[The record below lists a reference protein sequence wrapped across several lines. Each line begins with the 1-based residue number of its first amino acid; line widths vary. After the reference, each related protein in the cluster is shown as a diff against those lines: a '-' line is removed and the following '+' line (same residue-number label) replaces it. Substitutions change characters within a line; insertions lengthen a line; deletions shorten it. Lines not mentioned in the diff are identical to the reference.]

1 MAALETLGF
10 GKTMVRK
17 LQSVDIHS
25 AEELVALGSKE
36 AMFRLKARYPE
47 TCVVILYYL
56 EAAIRGLEIKQLDA
70 SSKAELKAYFTQL

>member
-17 LQSVDIHS
+17 LQSVGIHS

-36 AMFRLKARYPE
+36 TIFRLKARYPE

-56 EAAIRGLEIKQLDA
+56 EAAIRSLEIKQLDA

>member
-10 GKTMVRK
+10 GKAMVRK
-17 LQSVDIHS
+17 LQSVGIHS

>member
-17 LQSVDIHS
+17 LQSVGIHS

-36 AMFRLKARYPE
+36 AIFRLKARYPE

-56 EAAIRGLEIKQLDA
+56 EAAIRGLEIKQLDN
-70 SSKAELKAYFTQL
+70 SSKAELKAYFNQL

>member
-10 GKTMVRK
+10 GKNMVRK

-56 EAAIRGLEIKQLDA
+56 EAAIRGLEIKQMDA